1 MVEPKSYPNAVSLL
15 AVGQG
20 SLWAK
25 PWAFWPLLAGVGALV
40 CLAPGAVATRA
51 SSEQAAL
58 TKLATQASHAAQKN
72 LQTGNAR
79 RAITAAERA
88 VAAMPSSAAYRVQL
102 GQSYMMAGR
111 FFSAETAFAD
121 ALALEPSNST
131 AILKLALV
139 RIALGKP
146 KAARDLLES
155 QQSELPVSDYGL
167 ALALAGDPAAGIA
180 VLVPAMRAGEA
191 NARLRQ
197 NLALAFAM
205 AGRWEDA
212 RAMALVDL
220 PPDMAD
226 ARLKQWA
233 AIARPDQPW
242 VQMAKLMDI
251 KVPANWQ
258 MADTGQPQ
266 ELALNR
272 PNQLDTG
279 FAQLDVRPTPPENV
293 PEAVPQAASVVAA
306 QLARELRPAADQS
319 RYEVL
324 AEEKDPAIV
333 PAYVKRLPAP
343 APTAAL
349 QQRWSRALRSGEGY
363 VVQIGAY
370 RTPQAAAKSWA
381 QTAKRWRHLEAYAVH
396 QARVQGE
403 KGTVYRISLGK
414 FASREEARR
423 VCGQLRAQG
432 ASCFPRAVTAVDTLR
447 YAAKAPARPRLLAM
461 R

>member
-15 AVGQG
+15 AGGQG

-88 VAAMPSSAAYRVQL
+88 VAATPSSAAYRVQL

-111 FFSAETAFAD
+111 FFSAET
-121 ALALEPSNST
+121 
-131 AILKLALV
+131 
-139 RIALGKP
+139 
-146 KAARDLLES
+146 
-155 QQSELPVSDYGL
+155 
-167 ALALAGDPAAGIA
+167 
-180 VLVPAMRAGEA
+180 
-191 NARLRQ
+191 
-197 NLALAFAM
+197 AFAM

-279 FAQLDVRPTPPENV
+279 FAQLDVRPMPPENV
-293 PEAVPQAASVVAA
+293 PEAAPQAASVVTA

>member
-1 MVEPKSYPNAVSLL
+1 MVEPKSYPNILSLL

-20 SLWAK
+20 WVWSK
-25 PWAFWPLLAGVGALV
+25 PWIFWPMLAGLGASM

-51 SSEQAAL
+51 SSEQAEL
-58 TKLATQASHAAQKN
+58 TKLATQASQAARKN
-72 LQTGNAR
+72 LQSGNAR
-79 RAITAAERA
+79 RAIWAAERA

-111 FFSAETAFAD
+111 FLSAETAFAD
-121 ALALEPSNST
+121 ALTLEPSNST

-167 ALALAGDPAAGIA
+167 ALALAGDPAAGID

-205 AGRWEDA
+205 A
-212 RAMALVDL
+212 
-220 PPDMAD
+220 
-226 ARLKQWA
+226 
-233 AIARPDQPW
+233 
-242 VQMAKLMDI
+242 
-251 KVPANWQ
+251 
-258 MADTGQPQ
+258 DTGQPQ
-266 ELALNR
+266 ELALGR

-279 FAQLDVRPTPPENV
+279 FAQLEVRPMPPENV
-293 PEAVPQAASVVAA
+293 PEPAPQAASVVTA
-306 QLARELRPAADQS
+306 QLARALRPAADQS

-343 APTAAL
+343 APMAEIP
-349 QQRWSRALRSGEGY
+349 QRWRRAFRSGEGY

-381 QTAKRWRHLEAYAVH
+381 QTAKRWRHLESYAVH
-396 QARVQGE
+396 QARVRGE